1 MKEILENLN
10 NEMFKYFLNK
20 KLFSNEYQN
29 FILELFCNILNY
41 YYSYD
46 LPVFL
51 QHLCR
56 NMAGNNDN
64 LREIQAKGS
73 NIYNYINKNKITL
86 FSKQGINKTKERP
99 NSQIILN
106 LFKHYII
113 YFFNIL
119 IRSKDKEYLGGMV
132 DLLKSLINNHL
143 ECSDYLIE
151 EFCNKNIIIEY
162 LINCPSYEIK
172 KLIVGILYCAM
183 IKSVN
188 GYELNKIEKTKKN
201 NTYQTKT
208 NKKLTKT
215 QAQRLEEDEELARQ
229 ISGMDANNSS
239 NLIFENPLEYT
250 GIPQNILKMIYN
262 ILHIIRT
269 MGTDH
274 LNEQRF
280 LYFTIYRFS
289 LINEK
294 TKEFLLYKCRIFEFL
309 CLLLEKSCA
318 TRNYPVKDILGSIY
332 IGLYTVSHN
341 ILSKE
346 KKEDETIIVDKGGA
360 YRNENYIFML
370 FFYLLN
376 SNLTNKKYGFT
387 EDPGYSL
394 ENTDFVKILLN
405 NIRTRQD
412 TFCFSNYINERCL
425 NNKNKVYSVMKALIE
440 YLNRV
445 DNNENTNYDY
455 NNYTNF
461 VQNDLNANQAPN
473 DPGIN
478 PKYLL
483 IIIKRFIINQ
493 NLKQEYVIKFIKYIF
508 GVFDKYRN
516 YYNFSIMLIDFLIE
530 LFSLY
535 LRKYI
540 PNFQNEILSLMNWI
554 RQNPISPSM
563 YKIEDLVLYK
573 YQRKTYADDLDE
585 NKVKEFDNREYELAQ
600 KKYDTLRSIYKNE
613 IKVEFK
619 YEKDLDLSDFKFFI
633 GDAIYYGDEEAII
646 EEALDEMIKI
656 KINSNNNNSQNK
668 KDSDKKIIWI
678 GTDSDNI
685 RIKEL
690 NNGNLG

>member
-1 MKEILENLN
+1 
-10 NEMFKYFLNK
+10 
-20 KLFSNEYQN
+20 
-29 FILELFCNILNY
+29 
-41 YYSYD
+41 
-46 LPVFL
+46 
-51 QHLCR
+51 
-56 NMAGNNDN
+56 
-64 LREIQAKGS
+64 
-73 NIYNYINKNKITL
+73 
-86 FSKQGINKTKERP
+86 
-99 NSQIILN
+99 
-106 LFKHYII
+106 
-113 YFFNIL
+113 
-119 IRSKDKEYLGGMV
+119 
-132 DLLKSLINNHL
+132 
-143 ECSDYLIE
+143 
-151 EFCNKNIIIEY
+151 
-162 LINCPSYEIK
+162 
-172 KLIVGILYCAM
+172 
-183 IKSVN
+183 
-188 GYELNKIEKTKKN
+188 
-201 NTYQTKT
+201 
-208 NKKLTKT
+208 
-215 QAQRLEEDEELARQ
+215 
-229 ISGMDANNSS
+229 
-239 NLIFENPLEYT
+239 
-250 GIPQNILKMIYN
+250 
-262 ILHIIRT
+262 
-269 MGTDH
+269 
-274 LNEQRF
+274 
-280 LYFTIYRFS
+280 
-289 LINEK
+289 
-294 TKEFLLYKCRIFEFL
+294 
-309 CLLLEKSCA
+309 
-318 TRNYPVKDILGSIY
+318 
-332 IGLYTVSHN
+332 
-341 ILSKE
+341 
-346 KKEDETIIVDKGGA
+346 
-360 YRNENYIFML
+360 
-370 FFYLLN
+370 
-376 SNLTNKKYGFT
+376 
-387 EDPGYSL
+387 
-394 ENTDFVKILLN
+394 
-405 NIRTRQD
+405 
-412 TFCFSNYINERCL
+412 
-425 NNKNKVYSVMKALIE
+425 MKALIE

-508 GVFDKYRN
+508 SVFDKYRN

-613 IKVEFK
+613 IKVDFK

-633 GDAIYYGDEEAII
+633 GDVIYYGDEEAVI

>member
-1 MKEILENLN
+1 
-10 NEMFKYFLNK
+10 
-20 KLFSNEYQN
+20 
-29 FILELFCNILNY
+29 
-41 YYSYD
+41 
-46 LPVFL
+46 
-51 QHLCR
+51 
-56 NMAGNNDN
+56 
-64 LREIQAKGS
+64 
-73 NIYNYINKNKITL
+73 
-86 FSKQGINKTKERP
+86 
-99 NSQIILN
+99 
-106 LFKHYII
+106 
-113 YFFNIL
+113 
-119 IRSKDKEYLGGMV
+119 
-132 DLLKSLINNHL
+132 
-143 ECSDYLIE
+143 
-151 EFCNKNIIIEY
+151 
-162 LINCPSYEIK
+162 
-172 KLIVGILYCAM
+172 M

-239 NLIFENPLEYT
+239 NLIFENPLDHE

-394 ENTDFVKILLN
+394 ENSDFVKILLN

-508 GVFDKYRN
+508 SVFDKYRN

-633 GDAIYYGDEEAII
+633 GDVIYYGDEEAVI

-690 NNGNLG
+690 NNGNSG